1 MSKKSTFIIT
11 IDGPAGVGKST
22 VGKIVAKRLH
32 FHYLDSGAI
41 YRALT
46 LKAITKK
53 VNLADRNALIRLAK
67 RTRIKFRQTDSGTR
81 VYLDNKN
88 VTKLIRRPELTAQ
101 VYQLANLAGVRKEV
115 NRIQQTIVSGKKY
128 VVEGRDTGSIVF
140 PDAPV
145 KFYLGASHAER
156 ALRRHRELEILQDR
170 DEKQRHHSAPMSPW
184 EAGRPDAASGH
195 RSAGAGEHGLA
206 YKKVLDE
213 IRLRDRR
220 DKARSVAP
228 LVQPRDAIAID
239 TTHLSINQVVVQIL
253 HHIARLAIQRKNE
266 FRRSGLRQSR
276 LRR

>member
-1 MSKKSTFIIT
+1 MSNKSTFIIT

-81 VYLDNKN
+81 VYLDNRN

-115 NRIQQTIVSGKKY
+115 NRIQQSIVSGKKY
-128 VVEGRDTGSIVF
+128 VVEGRDTGSVVF

-145 KFYLGASHAER
+145 KFYLDASHAER

-170 DEKQRHHSAPMSPW
+170 DEKQRHHSAPMSPDGHRG
-184 EAGRPDAASGH
+184 EAGHPDSHRDAS
-195 RSAGAGEHGLA
+195 EHGLA

-213 IRLRDRR
+213 IKLRDRR

-228 LVQPRDAIAID
+228 LVQARDAIAVD

-253 HHIARLAIQRKNE
+253 HHIARLAAQRRNN

-276 LRR
+276 LCR